1 MASNLST
8 ALLMLDVGYSYEK
21 YDPRNPC
28 EIPDSQRDLM
38 RVTFLGQNFETEV
51 SLFFSSSDLWFLNFK
66 KKKKNLQ
73 KDFSQTLPKTRVDR
87 FQNIY
92 FVK

>member
-66 KKKKNLQ
+66 KKKK
-73 KDFSQTLPKTRVDR
+73 SSER
-87 FQNIY
+87 F
-92 FVK
+92 FTDSS

>member
-66 KKKKNLQ
+66 KKKKKFFRKIFHRLFLKQ
-73 KDFSQTLPKTRVDR
+73 ELTDFRTSIL
-87 FQNIY
+87 
-92 FVK
+92 

>member
-66 KKKKNLQ
+66 KKKKIFRKIFHRLFLKQ
-73 KDFSQTLPKTRVDR
+73 ELTDFRTSIL
-87 FQNIY
+87 
-92 FVK
+92 